1 MVIQIEGWGLTYT
14 LTYMRGKRKVS
25 QAAHELWKLSLISSE
40 FLRGYDL
47 HCWSKSVIL
56 SC

>member
-1 MVIQIEGWGLTYT
+1 MVIQIEGRLTYT

-25 QAAHELWKLSLISSE
+25 RAAHELWKLSLIISE

-56 SC
+56 S